1 MKKITLLSKF
11 PMKDWAQMDQFI
23 AVTHGNGHIL
33 RHRPIFEWFFVRGED
48 KEHANMLV
56 AYEEDRLVSLLGYLP
71 TTFNWNG
78 EEVNGAWTAFWMTIE
93 EYRNGVGVL
102 LMRKLTE
109 LFPIVATQGAS
120 AMNQAIVSKMRFQF
134 LERIPKSICILNP
147 EKVENELGYQ
157 AKKKFVSLDS
167 DLEIAEVDFSSM
179 KDYSP
184 DWSLYPALKFGTLRT
199 HQYINHRYATYP
211 FFKYKIFVEGPKTS
225 PAVCIARVVDTDR
238 GIKVARIL
246 DFFFPETKEGKESG
260 NGLMKKCLNYFKNQG
275 CDYADFYCTSAG
287 YLESLE
293 SAGFERDY
301 NDSLP
306 SLLDPIDMSRKVQ
319 NAEIFVSAALKAKSP
334 EGIDQFFISRGDGDQ
349 DRANRSYL
357 EKMGIKL

>member
-11 PMKDWAQMDQFI
+11 PMKDWDQMNQFI
-23 AVTHGNGHIL
+23 ATTHGHGHIL

-56 AYEEDRLVSLLGYLP
+56 AYEEDKLVSLLGYLP
-71 TTFNWNG
+71 TDFNWNG
-78 EEVNGAWTAFWMTIE
+78 EVVYGAWTAFWMTIE

-134 LERIPKSICILNP
+134 LERIPKSVYVFNS
-147 EKVENELGYQ
+147 EKIASSLGYN
-157 AKKKFVSLDS
+157 KTKSNLNF
-167 DLEIAEVDFSSM
+167 DLVEDINEVDFSGM

-184 DWSLYPALKFGTLRT
+184 EWNLYPALNFGTLRT
-199 HQYINHRYATYP
+199 HQYIDQRYATYP
-211 FFKYKIFVEGPKTS
+211 FFKYKIFVEGPKNS
-225 PAVCIARVVDTDR
+225 PSVCVARVVETDR

-246 DFFFPETKEGKESG
+246 DFFFPETKEGKEEGLS
-260 NGLMKKCLNYFKNQG
+260 LMKKCLKHFQKQG
-275 CDYADFYCTSAG
+275 CDYADFYCTSLT
-287 YLESLE
+287 YLETLE
-293 SAGFERDY
+293 AVSFERDY
-301 NDSLP
+301 NDELP

-319 NAEIFVSAALKAKSP
+319 NAEIYVAPTLKAKSP
-334 EGIDQFFISRGDGDQ
+334 EGINQFFISRGDGDQ
-349 DRANRSYL
+349 DRANKSYL
-357 EKMGIKL
+357 ERMGIKL

>member
-23 AVTHGNGHIL
+23 AVTHGQGHIL
-33 RHRPIFEWFFVRGED
+33 RYRPIFEWFFVRGED
-48 KEHANMLV
+48 REHANMLV

-78 EEVNGAWTAFWMTIE
+78 ENVQGAWTAFWMTIE

-134 LERIPKSICILNP
+134 LEKIPKSVCVFNR
-147 EKVENELGYQ
+147 EKIKNELGY
-157 AKKKFVSLDS
+157 DS
-167 DLEIAEVDFSSM
+167 SKDFNLSDNGSDIAEVDFSSM

-184 DWSLYPALKFGTLRT
+184 DWNFYPALKFGTLRT
-199 HQYINHRYATYP
+199 YNYINQRYATYP
-211 FFKYKIFVEGPKTS
+211 FFKYKIFVTGPKTA
-225 PAVCIARVVDTDR
+225 PAVCVARVVDTDR

-246 DFFFPETKEGKESG
+246 DFFFPETDEGKKLG
-260 NGLMKKCLNYFKNQG
+260 MDLMKKCLNSFQKAG
-275 CDYADFYCTSAG
+275 CDYADFYCTADE
-287 YLESLE
+287 YHKMLEE
-293 SAGFERDY
+293 TGFERDY

-319 NAEIFVSAALKAKSP
+319 NAEIYVSAALKAKSP
-334 EGIDQFFISRGDGDQ
+334 EGIDHFFISRGDGDQ
-349 DRANRSYL
+349 DRANKSYL
-357 EKMGIKL
+357 VKMGINL